1 MSARVPIVKM
11 NGTKNEF
18 ILIDDRAGESG
29 DYAGLARSLCDPV
42 DGLSADGLLV
52 VLPSRSGDARM
63 RMFNPDGSEAEMCG
77 NGVRCVARFIAETGG
92 PERATIETLAGPIET
107 TVVGREPF
115 LVRAA
120 MGRPEVGEDREL
132 EVDGQRVTY
141 VPVSVG
147 NPHAVIFTDDVMRV
161 DLAAIGPRI
170 EHHPAFPNGTNVH
183 FCVVEDRQT
192 LRARH
197 WERGAGAT
205 MACGTGAVA
214 CAAAAIARGI
224 ASSPVDVWVPGGKLR
239 IEWDGRGEAIMTGEV
254 EREFERDVALK

>member
-1 MSARVPIVKM
+1 M
-11 NGTKNEF
+11 
-18 ILIDDRAGESG
+18 
-29 DYAGLARSLCDPV
+29 
-42 DGLSADGLLV
+42 
-52 VLPSRSGDARM
+52 M

-77 NGVRCVARFIAETGG
+77 NGIRCVARFLVEAGG
-92 PERATIETLAGPIET
+92 PERATIETLAGPIHT

-120 MGRPEVGEDREL
+120 MGVPRVEEEREL
-132 EVDGQRVTY
+132 TIGERTIEY
-141 VPVSVG
+141 VPVDVG

-161 DLAAIGPRI
+161 DLAAIGPQI

-183 FCVVEDRQT
+183 FCVVEDRRT
-192 LRARH
+192 LRVRH

-224 ASSPVDVWVPGGKLR
+224 AESPVDVWVPGGKLK
-239 IEWDGRGEAIMTGEV
+239 IEWDGQGEAIMTGEA
-254 EREFERDVALK
+254 EREFERDVALT